1 MAINQLTTTT
11 MSKPNLSF
19 WIISVISLVW
29 NLMGVNHYIQQAY
42 KTDSF
47 KAAYSEEQLQL
58 ILNTPTWVIAAFAT
72 AVFSGALGC
81 VLLLLRKKWSQVFFL
96 LSLIGVVIQMYY
108 NVFMIKSSTAYGPG
122 AVFMTIMVLVIA
134 LFLYWYSKF
143 AEKRN
148 WIS

>member
-1 MAINQLTTTT
+1 
-11 MSKPNLSF
+11 
-19 WIISVISLVW
+19 
-29 NLMGVNHYIQQAY
+29 MGVNHYIQQAY